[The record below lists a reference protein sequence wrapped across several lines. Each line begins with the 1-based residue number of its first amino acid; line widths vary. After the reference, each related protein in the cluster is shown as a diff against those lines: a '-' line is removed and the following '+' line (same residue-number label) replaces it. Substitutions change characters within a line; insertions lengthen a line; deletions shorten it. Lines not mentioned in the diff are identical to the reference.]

1 MAFSYDYSRQKNT
14 KNALIIAISAVLVFS
29 FYLISSNTGYIAY
42 KKGLE
47 NELNMT
53 KNNLSAVEG
62 EKAQCLKDLFEKIGA
77 YDNCNAVLG
86 KKAASLTDCEID
98 RTGMKANISSISASL
113 NTCISDKQSLNAL
126 YSNSSENFRE
136 LVKNSVAS
144 ICCSFRDVQRG
155 AVAGWSISNNT
166 IVCEGNPNDASSMRL
181 STYTVNCGSGITS
194 Y

>member
-14 KNALIIAISAVLVFS
+14 KTVLIIAISAVLVFS

-53 KNNLSAVEG
+53 KNNLSAVEA
-62 EKAQCLKDLFEKIGA
+62 EKTQCLKDLFGKIKASDTCNAALGEKIAG
-77 YDNCNAVLG
+77 L
-86 KKAASLTDCEID
+86 ASCETD
-98 RTGMKANISSISASL
+98 RTGLKASVSSANASL
-113 NTCISDKQSLNAL
+113 NNCLAENQNLHNL

-136 LVKNSVAS
+136 LVRNSVAS
-144 ICCSFRDVQRG
+144 ICCSFRDAQRG
-155 AVAGWSISNNT
+155 LDVKWGISNNT
-166 IVCEGNPNDASSMRL
+166 IVCEGISNDAPSVRL
-181 STYTVNCGSGITS
+181 TAYTVNCGTGVTS

>member
-62 EKAQCLKDLFEKIGA
+62 EKAQCLKNLFEKIGA
-77 YDNCNAVLG
+77 YDSCNAALG
-86 KKAASLTDCEID
+86 KNAANLTNCEID
-98 RTGMKANISSISASL
+98 RSGMKANISLIGASL
-113 NTCISDKQSLNAL
+113 NNCLTDKQNLNTL

-144 ICCSFRDVQRG
+144 ICCSFRDAQRG
-155 AVAGWSISNNT
+155 LDVKWGISNNT
-166 IVCEGNPNDASSMRL
+166 IVCEGGYS
-181 STYTVNCGSGITS
+181 VNCSTGITS

>member
-14 KNALIIAISAVLVFS
+14 KTVLIIAISAVLVFS

-53 KNNLSAVEG
+53 KNNLSAVES

-77 YDNCNAVLG
+77 YDSCNAVLG
-86 KKAASLTDCEID
+86 KKTTSLTDCEID
-98 RTGMKANISSISASL
+98 RTGMKANISSIGTSL
-113 NTCISDKQSLNAL
+113 NNCLIDNQNLHNL

-144 ICCSFRDVQRG
+144 ICCSFRDAQRG
-155 AVAGWSISNNT
+155 LDVKWGISNNT

-181 STYTVNCGSGITS
+181 STYTVNCSTGITS